1 MVQRRSIQPGLGP
14 DRESRAVRRWPP
26 PPAAPPGTRRA
37 RAGRILALNLA
48 LNLALFLFLAL
59 ALAGGSARGGGA
71 RGQGVGAGAPVL
83 LDQASEVALAQ
94 PLRLP
99 LLGPRYALVT
109 LDLFVAVGQKGSDI
123 NLGLALRR
131 AAEAADVRLLLHP
144 VTNSALA
151 ERGAEV
157 IWEALEQQPAGCY
170 PFIKQ
175 LYSHPE
181 WLALTTEGQEALLGA
196 AGAAGLDPQRLRRSL
211 LGHRHRAAVSALWQ
225 AVREQV
231 RYPPELWVNGRHL
244 RGTLT
249 DAQLREELDRQRTR
263 AQRALHS
270 GTPPTQLYEKLVAEE
285 AGERADDSA
294 APARPWGRIPT
305 PSPAPPASP
314 PPSRPG
320 VGSLASH
327 LELTGMPSRG
337 PHIATVTLVLV
348 GSLDSYGT
356 YGAARAAYEVWKRHP
371 DSVRL
376 VLVQAPRSETSQRIA
391 RLLAQVAIV
400 DEARFWRLFDSII
413 ELLPRR
419 FFLRY
424 ADVESLVRREGG
436 YSLIEAG
443 LRTPAAEARVRHD
456 LEQTRRL
463 GIENSPVVLV
473 NGLPVRGA
481 PLAEALEL
489 AIERERQRGLL
500 QRLHAPAQRI
510 DYGWLAR

>member
-1 MVQRRSIQPGLGP
+1 MVQCKGRSVQPEAGPARPAEPRAACRWQRR
-14 DRESRAVRRWPP
+14 R
-26 PPAAPPGTRRA
+26 AAPLG
-37 RAGRILALNLA
+37 AL
-48 LNLALFLFLAL
+48 L
-59 ALAGGSARGGGA
+59 ALAGLTLLVFGSRARGDGAGAGGGA
-71 RGQGVGAGAPVL
+71 QVL

-94 PLRLP
+94 PPRLP

-131 AAEAADVRLLLHP
+131 AAEATDVRLLLHP
-144 VTNSALA
+144 VPTGVLG

-157 IWEALEQQPAGCY
+157 IWEAFEQQPTGCY
-170 PFIKQ
+170 PFITQ
-175 LYSHPE
+175 VYAHPE
-181 WLALTTEGQEALLGA
+181 WLALTTDAQEALLGG

-211 LGHRHRAAVSALWQ
+211 LVHRHRATVSALWQ
-225 AVREQV
+225 AAREQV

-249 DAQLREELDRQRTR
+249 DAQLREELERQRAR
-263 AQRALHS
+263 AQRALQS
-270 GTPPTQLYEKLVAEE
+270 GTPLTLLYERLVSEE
-285 AGERADDSA
+285 AGERAEDPP
-294 APARPWGRIPT
+294 APARPWGRIPS
-305 PSPAPPASP
+305 PSPTRPTP
-314 PPSRPG
+314 PPLSRPATR
-320 VGSLASH
+320 SLASH
-327 LELTGMPSRG
+327 LELAGMPSRG
-337 PHIATVTLVLV
+337 PRVATVTLVLV

-356 YGAARAAYEVWKRHP
+356 YGAARAAYEVWQRHA

-391 RLLAQVAIV
+391 LLLAQVGLV
-400 DEARFWRLFDSII
+400 DEARFWRLFDGIL

-424 ADVESLVRREGG
+424 ADVENLVRREGG
-436 YSLIEAG
+436 YALIEAG
-443 LRTPAAEARVRHD
+443 LRTPAAEARVRQD

-481 PLAEALEL
+481 PLAEALES

>member
-1 MVQRRSIQPGLGP
+1 MVQCKGRSVQPGPGP
-14 DRESRAVRRWPP
+14 DRTPSPRAVHRWQRRRQ
-26 PPAAPPGTRRA
+26 APLGA
-37 RAGRILALNLA
+37 LWELAGRILAPVVA
-48 LNLALFLFLAL
+48 LAL
-59 ALAGGSARGGGA
+59 ALVGGSARGAGAIGEGASAGGGA
-71 RGQGVGAGAPVL
+71 LVL
-83 LDQASEVALAQ
+83 PDQASEVALAQ
-94 PLRLP
+94 QLRLP

-131 AAEAADVRLLLHP
+131 AAEAADVRLLFHP
-144 VTNSALA
+144 VTTGAVA

-157 IWEALEQQPAGCY
+157 IWEACEQQPIGCY

-181 WLALTTEGQEALLGA
+181 WLALTTEGQEALLLG

-263 AQRALHS
+263 AQRALQS
-270 GTPPTQLYEKLVAEE
+270 GTPLTQLYERLVAEE
-285 AGERADDSA
+285 AGERSEDST
-294 APARPWGRIPT
+294 APPRPWSRIPA
-305 PSPAPPASP
+305 PSPAPQGSP
-314 PPSRPG
+314 PSPSRQG
-320 VGSLASH
+320 TRSLASH
-327 LELTGMPSRG
+327 LELAGMPSRG
-337 PHIATVTLVLV
+337 PRVATVTLVLV

-376 VLVQAPRSETSQRIA
+376 VFVQAPRSETSQRIA
-391 RLLAQVAIV
+391 LLLAQVGLI

-424 ADVESLVRREGG
+424 ADVENLVRREGG
-436 YSLIEAG
+436 YSLIEAS

-481 PLAEALEL
+481 PLAEALES